1 MENYIVI
8 KPFFKAD
15 EKKDYNV
22 GELIELSNEYAER
35 FLRNELVE
43 KEKTKTPKAKK

>member
-22 GELIELSNEYAER
+22 GDIVELSKDDAER

-43 KEKTKTPKAKK
+43 KSKASKAKK

>member
-8 KPFFKAD
+8 KSFFKVD

-22 GELIELSNEYAER
+22 GDIVELSKDDSER

-43 KEKTKTPKAKK
+43 KQKSVKAKK

>member
-22 GELIELSNEYAER
+22 GDVVELSKEDSER

-43 KEKTKTPKAKK
+43 KSKVTKAKK

>member
-1 MENYIVI
+1 MEKYIVV
-8 KPFFKAD
+8 KSFFKSD

-22 GELIELSNEYAER
+22 GDVVELSKDDADR

-43 KEKTKTPKAKK
+43 KQKQVKAKK

>member
-8 KPFFKAD
+8 KSFFKAD

-22 GELIELSNEYAER
+22 GDLVELSKDDAER

-43 KEKTKTPKAKK
+43 KQKAPKAKK

>member
-22 GELIELSNEYAER
+22 GDVVELSKDDAER

-43 KEKTKTPKAKK
+43 KSKVTKGKK

>member
-8 KPFFKAD
+8 KSFFKAD

-22 GELIELSNEYAER
+22 GDIVELSKDDAER

-43 KEKTKTPKAKK
+43 KQKSVKAKK

>member
-8 KPFFKAD
+8 KSFFKAD

-22 GELIELSNEYAER
+22 GDLVELSKDDAER

-43 KEKTKTPKAKK
+43 KPKATKAKK